1 MGTRMIFLYVGNC
14 LVLTGVRNGHESSC
28 PLSSD
33 SSVWQMEMSL
43 SILVARPP
51 FFLALLVFAP
61 ASGSTLPASLS
72 AAAPASAE
80 VSSWPALALV
90 SAVSSSSSSAVL
102 KI

>member
-1 MGTRMIFLYVGNC
+1 
-14 LVLTGVRNGHESSC
+14 
-28 PLSSD
+28 
-33 SSVWQMEMSL
+33 MEMSL

-102 KI
+102 KIWLGRFSFFFGAFPLHPGHRHFPRGV